1 MNDPK
6 KLNGWT
12 GPMMVTLAER
22 YTILQILLRH
32 GKYDMSETKQEMAIL
47 SFKGMYCCN
56 QIFFILFGL
65 RNDARSVLNS
75 SRREDVLLI
84 YFEQIFTCEKIHV

>member
-22 YTILQILLRH
+22 CTILQILLRH

-47 SFKGMYCCN
+47 STHMVREN
-56 QIFFILFGL
+56 LILIAMQIQGSGQ
-65 RNDARSVLNS
+65 RS
-75 SRREDVLLI
+75 
-84 YFEQIFTCEKIHV
+84 

>member
-22 YTILQILLRH
+22 CTILQILLRH

-47 SFKGMYCCN
+47 STHM
-56 QIFFILFGL
+56 
-65 RNDARSVLNS
+65 V
-75 SRREDVLLI
+75 RED
-84 YFEQIFTCEKIHV
+84 

>member
-32 GKYDMSETKQEMAIL
+32 GKYNMSETNQEMAIL
-47 SFKGMYCCN
+47 FTHMVRGLDIECN
-56 QIFFILFGL
+56 AGSRKWSAILTPRL
-65 RNDARSVLNS
+65 
-75 SRREDVLLI
+75 
-84 YFEQIFTCEKIHV
+84 

>member
-47 SFKGMYCCN
+47 FTHM
-56 QIFFILFGL
+56 
-65 RNDARSVLNS
+65 V
-75 SRREDVLLI
+75 RED
-84 YFEQIFTCEKIHV
+84 

>member
-22 YTILQILLRH
+22 YTILQISLRH
-32 GKYDMSETKQEMAIL
+32 WKYDMSETKQEIAIFL
-47 SFKGMYCCN
+47 H
-56 QIFFILFGL
+56 IW
-65 RNDARSVLNS
+65 
-75 SRREDVLLI
+75 
-84 YFEQIFTCEKIHV
+84 